1 MVADGEYSDV
11 HFLQSNISLY
21 EDSSLIDTGT
31 LKISEEC
38 FTWEGTSKQFF
49 IPYSQITL
57 HAIARNTVDQTGDHP
72 NNLFPH
78 PHLLVMIDGD
88 RVWDSNNTDN
98 LSDTKSQNEQ
108 DGMQIDAEGSDEEKE
123 DSDSDRAPDC
133 PGSTSVLRLVPQD
146 SAQLEDMYKALA
158 DCQALN
164 PDPEDDNSDFE
175 GFAEDDEYEIND
187 QGMEFENHT
196 NNNGR
201 FGEPDQFAD
210 A

>member
-1 MVADGEYSDV
+1 MVADAEYSNV

-21 EDSSLIDTGT
+21 EDSLLIDTGT

-72 NNLFPH
+72 NNVFPH

-88 RVWDSNNTDN
+88 RVWDSNTTNTTTN
-98 LSDTKSQNEQ
+98 NTKPEEDEPNV
-108 DGMQIDAEGSDEEKE
+108 MQIDEAGSNEEGDEDKENSDN
-123 DSDSDRAPDC
+123 DRASDC
-133 PGSTSVLRLVPQD
+133 PGTTSVLRLVPQD
-146 SAQLEDMYKALA
+146 STQLEDMYKALA

-164 PDPEDDNSDFE
+164 PDPEDDNSDLE
-175 GFAEDDEYEIND
+175 GFPEEDECEINGQED
-187 QGMEFENHT
+187 
-196 NNNGR
+196 NGR